1 MLGAFVRKTNI
12 VKAESVEEVIRE
24 VFIKSKA
31 ELIDLEL
38 KAFNYWKD

>member
-1 MLGAFVRKTNI
+1 MLGDFVRKTNI
-12 VKAESVEEVIRE
+12 VTPESVETVIRE
-24 VFIKSKA
+24 VFGESKA